1 MDCVFCKIVD
11 GEIPSQIIYED
22 EELIAFDDLDPQAPI
37 HFLVIPKK
45 HIKSLETLDES
56 DSDLI
61 GKIFLAIRKIARDKG
76 MADSGYRIVNNIG
89 DNGGQTVPHI
99 HFHVLG
105 DRSLKWPPGW
115 SILDRAYT
123 RGGIEMTE
131 IRVGE
136 NESIDSAIKRFK
148 RQCARSGV
156 LSEYR
161 RREHYEKPSVIKK
174 KKNDAAK
181 RKNRKK

>member
-1 MDCVFCKIVD
+1 M
-11 GEIPSQIIYED
+11 
-22 EELIAFDDLDPQAPI
+22 
-37 HFLVIPKK
+37 
-45 HIKSLETLDES
+45 
-56 DSDLI
+56 
-61 GKIFLAIRKIARDKG
+61 FLATEAYNG
-76 MADSGYRIVNNIG
+76 HQAD
-89 DNGGQTVPHI
+89 
-99 HFHVLG
+99 L
-105 DRSLKWPPGW
+105 SL
-115 SILDRAYT
+115 DCAYT

-174 KKNDAAK
+174 KKIDAAK
-181 RKNRKK
+181 RKNRKRK